1 FKTAEF
7 DILYGEGISKTG
19 EIVDIGAELGI
30 LEKSGAWYS
39 YEGTRIGQGRDKAR
53 EALFNDPALEAELEA
68 KIKEKGQAPDMERDG
83 LELDDDEIEGL
94 EESDTVELDI
104 RLLDIDEDEE

>member
-1 FKTAEF
+1 
-7 DILYGEGISKTG
+7 
-19 EIVDIGAELGI
+19 
-30 LEKSGAWYS
+30 
-39 YEGTRIGQGRDKAR
+39 
-53 EALFNDPALEAELEA
+53 
-68 KIKEKGQAPDMERDG
+68 MERDG